1 MHSLRH
7 SPARTTALLLTLL
20 VPVGGPEPL
29 AQEPTPPA
37 AEPEAP
43 EPGIR
48 LTLREALAMALDQN
62 LTIAV
67 QRYEPRIVE
76 NEEVFEHGFFDPTL
90 DLFAFY
96 EDSVTPS
103 ADALQ
108 GALVR
113 ADDSRFAR
121 ITYTD
126 PTSIGGQFAVEVN
139 GNRFAT
145 NSTFFGLN
153 PVYNANAIFSY
164 RQSFLRN
171 FGYDVNTT
179 GIRIARR
186 NAQISDSRF
195 RQTVIDTIQ
204 QVESAYWNLRF
215 ARDELAVREHSLRL
229 SEETLAQNK
238 IRVDVGTMAPIDVT
252 TAEAEVA
259 SRRQAVLLAQNA
271 VQNTQDTLT
280 LLINAPRTSDLW
292 FQPIFPSDEPPF
304 DENQTF
310 DVRAE
315 VEEANQSRPDLEQT
329 RIEIE
334 NDADRVT
341 RARDLMR
348 WDLVGS
354 ARYERTGL
362 AGDRGAVLLDPND
375 PLSLLPPLD
384 EDLTDAFNE
393 VVDENFDTWQ
403 LSVNL
408 IIPLGNKQAEAN
420 YMSARLR
427 QDQRQQ
433 VLEAQLREAAV
444 LVRNR
449 VRTVE
454 NTVERVKAARVNVRL
469 QQERLRAENKRYEN
483 GMTTTFNLFQFQDDL
498 TQSESQVSL
507 ALVDYNKALIDLEA
521 AKGTLPESRGVHVAT
536 IRDKALDGNGAT
548 GTP

>member
-1 MHSLRH
+1 MQSLWH

-20 VPVGGPEPL
+20 VPAGGSTPL

-37 AEPEAP
+37 AAPEAP
-43 EPGIR
+43 EEGIR

-67 QRYEPRIVE
+67 QRYEPHIVE
-76 NEEVFEHGFFDPTL
+76 NEEVFEHGVFDPSL
-90 DLFAFY
+90 GVFGLY

-121 ITYTD
+121 ISYSD
-126 PTSIGGQFAVEVN
+126 PTAIGGNIFVEVN

-153 PVYNANAIFSY
+153 PVYNANLILAY
-164 RQSFLRN
+164 NQSFLRN

-195 RQTVIDTIQ
+195 RQTVIDTISA
-204 QVESAYWNLRF
+204 VEQAYWNLAF
-215 ARDELAVREHSLRL
+215 ARNELGVREHSLRL

-259 SRRQAVLLAQNA
+259 SRRQLVLLAENA
-271 VQNTQDTLT
+271 VQNTQDTFT
-280 LLINAPRTSDLW
+280 LLINAPRTSQLW
-292 FQPIFPSDEPPF
+292 FQPIIPSDEPPF
-304 DENQTF
+304 DENLTF
-310 DVRAE
+310 DVKAA
-315 VEEANQSRPDLEQT
+315 VEEADRSRPDLEQT

-334 NDADRVT
+334 NDADRVA
-341 RARDLMR
+341 RARDLTQ

-362 AGDRGAVLLDPND
+362 AGRSEAFLLDPND
-375 PLSLLPPLD
+375 PLSLVPARD
-384 EDLTDAFNE
+384 EDLTDAFSE
-393 VVDENFDTWQ
+393 IVDENFDTWQ
-403 LSVNL
+403 LSINL
-408 IIPLGNKQAEAN
+408 IIPLGNRQAEAN
-420 YMSARLR
+420 YATTRLR

-449 VRTVE
+449 VRAVE

-507 ALVDYNKALIDLEA
+507 ALVDYNKALIELEA
-521 AKGTLPESRGVHVAT
+521 AKGTLPEARGVHVAD
-536 IRDKALDGNGAT
+536 IRDKAGS
-548 GTP
+548 PRPRE